1 MEDFSLQL
9 QQVTQAI
16 LADYRLGRDID
27 KMELFQKPEADV
39 VVQLLE
45 KLRRILF
52 PGYFREKNYRM
63 YHVEANLSL
72 LTEDVLYNLAK
83 QLTRIYEGQGEE
95 PEAAMCHAQEVGLAF
110 LREIPRVRAMLQTDL
125 QAAFDGDPAAGSM
138 AEILFAYPGMFAVF
152 VYRLAHVLY
161 TLEVPMLPR
170 MMTEHAHSLTGIDI
184 HPGATIGEYFFIDHG
199 TGVVIGETTVIGN
212 RVKLYQGVTLGAL
225 STRGGQKLRGK
236 RRHPTIEDD
245 VTIYAG
251 ASVLGGDTV
260 IGQGSVIGSN
270 VFITKSVPP
279 CTTVTIKSQELHLRP
294 AEKLPQKYYTAVR
307 DISINGIKF
316 GYIYSID
323 QFKKALGETD
333 RIDTWDATDYG
344 KGHTLHYG
352 NDLTVRFNDDA
363 RDIEP
368 GIITSGS
375 LLESKTVDDRAMSQE
390 DLEANAFAGLL
401 LMPDNMLDE
410 QIKMY
415 GITGEMISVDDILTL
430 MELFALPFKAVV
442 LRLAENHNI
451 TAAKA
456 QNLLKTDASFV
467 SERMK
472 LTGKALG
479 WQQNSKEL
487 VHFGT
492 LLDDMKNNRDKELL
506 TDRRE
511 ESDREY
517 LEKIRKGFWNEY

>member
-9 QQVTQAI
+9 QQVTKAI

-83 QLTRIYEGQGEE
+83 QLGRIYEGQGEE
-95 PEAAMCHAQEVGLAF
+95 PEAAMRHAQEVGLAF

-236 RRHPTIEDD
+236 HRHPTIEDD

-294 AEKLPQKYYTAVR
+294 AGDTCKKCQEEKF
-307 DISINGIKF
+307 F
-316 GYIYSID
+316 G
-323 QFKKALGETD
+323 
-333 RIDTWDATDYG
+333 
-344 KGHTLHYG
+344 
-352 NDLTVRFNDDA
+352 
-363 RDIEP
+363 
-368 GIITSGS
+368 
-375 LLESKTVDDRAMSQE
+375 
-390 DLEANAFAGLL
+390 
-401 LMPDNMLDE
+401 
-410 QIKMY
+410 
-415 GITGEMISVDDILTL
+415 
-430 MELFALPFKAVV
+430 
-442 LRLAENHNI
+442 
-451 TAAKA
+451 
-456 QNLLKTDASFV
+456 
-467 SERMK
+467 
-472 LTGKALG
+472 
-479 WQQNSKEL
+479 
-487 VHFGT
+487 
-492 LLDDMKNNRDKELL
+492 
-506 TDRRE
+506 
-511 ESDREY
+511 
-517 LEKIRKGFWNEY
+517 

>member
-1 MEDFSLQL
+1 MEEFSLQL

-83 QLTRIYEGQGEE
+83 QLGRIYEGQGEE
-95 PEAAMCHAQEVGLAF
+95 PEAAMRHAQEVGLAF

-170 MMTEHAHSLTGIDI
+170 MMTEHAHSLKGIDI

-294 AEKLPQKYYTAVR
+294 AGDTCKKCQEEKF
-307 DISINGIKF
+307 F
-316 GYIYSID
+316 G
-323 QFKKALGETD
+323 
-333 RIDTWDATDYG
+333 
-344 KGHTLHYG
+344 
-352 NDLTVRFNDDA
+352 
-363 RDIEP
+363 
-368 GIITSGS
+368 
-375 LLESKTVDDRAMSQE
+375 
-390 DLEANAFAGLL
+390 
-401 LMPDNMLDE
+401 
-410 QIKMY
+410 
-415 GITGEMISVDDILTL
+415 
-430 MELFALPFKAVV
+430 
-442 LRLAENHNI
+442 
-451 TAAKA
+451 
-456 QNLLKTDASFV
+456 
-467 SERMK
+467 
-472 LTGKALG
+472 
-479 WQQNSKEL
+479 
-487 VHFGT
+487 
-492 LLDDMKNNRDKELL
+492 
-506 TDRRE
+506 
-511 ESDREY
+511 
-517 LEKIRKGFWNEY
+517 